1 MYKTLRLLSLQ
12 VSKHLPCFRLF
23 LITLLLCGFMQ
34 TKAETWTDGNGLT
47 WSFAVNGTKA
57 TNIKFDHGP
66 IVEKIYLYGGPDN
79 PDQQPFV
86 PGAWDA
92 AAMRFSYTEGAH
104 LPTIPDDVYFSL
116 KTLIFDVSDVTSDFD
131 LKVMNG
137 WWSNTYYDHVK
148 WENGLNELQI
158 TDVMAKE
165 CAKGGDGRD
174 LDLML
179 YSGSMKF
186 NAVYYESSTVSGDLE
201 IPSKV
206 YVGSTELTVTSLG
219 DRALAGNPELTSV
232 TIPSSVTSIG
242 NSAFSG
248 CYGLTSLTIPEGV
261 TSIGNSAF
269 YNCYGLMSVNIPSG
283 VTSIGDYAFYYC
295 PVLSN
300 VTIPEG
306 VTSIG
311 NSAFYCCYS
320 LTSVNIPSK
329 VTSIGNSAFY
339 CCYGLKSVNIP
350 SSVTSIGNSAF
361 YNCYGLT
368 SLTISEGVT
377 KIGDY
382 AFYNCSDLKSVNIPS
397 SVTNI
402 GRGPFGG
409 RSLTSISVESGNSV
423 YDSRNNC
430 NAIIETATNTLIQGC
445 NTTNI
450 PKNVTSI
457 ADYAFAGS
465 TNLTSLTIPEGVT
478 SIGSSAFNSCYSLTS
493 LTIPSSVTKI
503 GDLAFYYCTGLTS
516 ISVESGNSVYDSRN
530 NCNAIIETATN
541 TLIQGCNNTIIP
553 EGVTSISNYAFY
565 CFPDL
570 TSVTI
575 PEGVTS
581 IGVGAFYN
589 CLGLTSVTIP
599 STVTSIGNLAFY
611 YCSSL
616 TTVTSLI
623 KEPFVISY
631 DVFSDY
637 DAETWSSI
645 FTPATLYVP
654 EGTKSLY
661 EATYPWNQFKNI
673 VELGESNGIQ
683 TPIDHPTLTID
694 GYYTPDGRKIEGK
707 PTKKG
712 LYIVNGRKVVIK

>member
-23 LITLLLCGFMQ
+23 LLTLLLCGFMQ

-242 NSAFSG
+242 NSAF
-248 CYGLTSLTIPEGV
+248 
-261 TSIGNSAF
+261 
-269 YNCYGLMSVNIPSG
+269 YNCYGLSSVNIPSG

-350 SSVTSIGNSAF
+350 SNVTSIGNEAF
-361 YNCYGLT
+361 YGCSGLT

-382 AFYNCSDLKSVNIPS
+382 AFYYCSDLTSVNIPS

-631 DVFSDY
+631 DVFTDY

-683 TPIDHPTLTID
+683 SPIDHPTLTID